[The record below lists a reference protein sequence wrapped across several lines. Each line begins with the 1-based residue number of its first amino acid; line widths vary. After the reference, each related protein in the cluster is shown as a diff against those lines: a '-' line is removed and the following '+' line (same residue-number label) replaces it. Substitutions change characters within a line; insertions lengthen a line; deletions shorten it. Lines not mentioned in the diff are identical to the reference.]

1 MFNQGEAMKH
11 MFVLISALMFVL
23 PMTGHADD
31 DFYGKVESRP
41 DDKVGTW
48 VIDGRNLD
56 VTSATRLKEKIS
68 PLVAG
73 TCVEVEI
80 DEGIVQEIETVKMS
94 KCE

>member
-1 MFNQGEAMKH
+1 MKRYA
-11 MFVLISALMFVL
+11 FILLAAIFALPV
-23 PMTGHADD
+23 TSQADD

-56 VTSATRLKEKIS
+56 VTSATRLKEKIA
-68 PLVAG
+68 PLAVG

-80 DEGIVQEIETVKMS
+80 EEGLVEEIETVKMS

>member
-1 MFNQGEAMKH
+1 MKRYTFILLAAMF
-11 MFVLISALMFVL
+11 ALPV
-23 PMTGHADD
+23 TSYADD

-56 VTSATRLKEKIS
+56 VTSATKLKEKIG
-68 PLVAG
+68 PLVVG

-80 DEGIVQEIETVKMS
+80 EEGLVEEIETVKMS